1 MDSLTEQKLH
11 RIKLTPAQKEAV
23 YARPL
28 AEQYAV
34 ICVNIRTRCR
44 VWQHVLVDPSARDY
58 RQVKA
63 VAIAYTE
70 KCDCWINPEV
80 DQNAMEA
87 RKKIFP
93 GIEDNANPDLY
104 TEKYG
109 YIDVKSPLNKSN
121 IVRNANSACRQS
133 AIAVLTDLMLDAEKE
148 SINQKEVAKF
158 SARIFSEQNRN
169 HCGHPNYT
177 RDEVHWFIRD
187 TFIKCNRPKKK
198 NSSPA

>member
-1 MDSLTEQKLH
+1 MDSLREQKLH

-70 KCDCWINPEV
+70 ECDCWINPEV
-80 DQNAMEA
+80 VPNEKTGRA
-87 RKKIFP
+87 KIYP
-93 GIEDNANPDLY
+93 TIEDNANPDLY

-133 AIAVLTDLMLDAEKE
+133 AIAVLTDWEIKDTLTIYKAK
-148 SINQKEVAKF
+148 SITF
-158 SARIFSEQNRN
+158 DIFGERN
-169 HCGHPNYT
+169 IDREGKPNYT
-177 RDEVHWFIRD
+177 RDQVHWFI
-187 TFIKCNRPKKK
+187 KGELYMLNRPKKK

>member
-11 RIKLTPAQKEAV
+11 RVKLTPAQKEAV

-70 KCDCWINPEV
+70 ECDCWINPEV

-133 AIAVLTDLMLDAEKE
+133 AIAVLTDWEIKDTLTIYKAK
-148 SINQKEVAKF
+148 SIAF
-158 SARIFSEQNRN
+158 DIFGERN
-169 HCGHPNYT
+169 IDREGKPNYT
-177 RDEVHWFIRD
+177 RDQVHWFI
-187 TFIKCNRPKKK
+187 KGELYMLNRPKKK